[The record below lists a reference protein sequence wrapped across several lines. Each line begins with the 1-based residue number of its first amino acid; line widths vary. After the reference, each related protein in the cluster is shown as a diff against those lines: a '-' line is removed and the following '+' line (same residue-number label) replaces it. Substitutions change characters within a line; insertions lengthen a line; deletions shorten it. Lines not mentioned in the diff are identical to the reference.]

1 VTHLDYLNLDIPM
14 SIPGVDDSYLNP
26 RDTWEDKSNYDSE
39 SIKLANLFSEN
50 FNKFDVDQAIVDAG
64 PVAVS
69 K

>member
-1 VTHLDYLNLDIPM
+1 MRV
-14 SIPGVDDSYLNP
+14 
-26 RDTWEDKSNYDSE
+26 DTWEDKSNYDSE